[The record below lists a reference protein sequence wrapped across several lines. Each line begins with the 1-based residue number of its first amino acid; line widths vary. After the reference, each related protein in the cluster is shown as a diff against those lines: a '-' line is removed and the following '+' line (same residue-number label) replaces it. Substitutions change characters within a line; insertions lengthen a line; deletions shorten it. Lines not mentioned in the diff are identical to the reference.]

1 MASTAA
7 LPSACLFDLDGL
19 LLNTEPLHAE
29 AWSEAIRHYGGSPT
43 PELLLSLRGRNKFD
57 NARSVIDTLALA
69 CSVEGLLSVQQPLA
83 RAKVKAAQPMPGAEE
98 LVQRCSALGIPMAI
112 ATSSGRQ
119 ACAIKLAPHA
129 WLNAIAVQVCG
140 DDPEVSAG
148 KPAPD
153 IFEQAAR
160 KLRVPPQECWAF
172 EDAVAG
178 AQAALAAGCRVF
190 VVPAPGLGPEHYPAA
205 ATLLPRLDA
214 INL

>member
-19 LLNTEPLHAE
+19 LLDTEPLHAE
-29 AWSEAIRHYGGSPT
+29 AWSEAIRHHGGSPT

-57 NARSVIDTLALA
+57 NARSVIQTLALGI
-69 CSVEGLLSVQQPLA
+69 SSEELLAVQQPLA
-83 RAKVKAAQPMPGAEE
+83 RAKVIAAQPMPGAEA

-119 ACAIKLAPHA
+119 ACAIKLAPHQ
-129 WLNAIAVQVCG
+129 WLEPIRVRVCS
-140 DDPEVSAG
+140 DDPDVKAG

-153 IFEQAAR
+153 IFVQAAR
-160 KLRVPPQECWAF
+160 QLGVAPQQCWAF

-190 VVPAPGLGPEHYPAA
+190 VVPAPGLDAEHYPAA

-214 INL
+214 LSL